1 MNNQQFSDTD
11 IHHGQELLQK
21 VLARSA
27 TDRTFRRQLLTDSHV
42 AIAEL
47 MGKDPARIRQTR
59 RVVFVENK
67 AKATIVLPDP
77 VDTQAE
83 LSNQELEVVAGGISP
98 ALSVIA
104 SCLAVYNALKD

>member
-1 MNNQQFSDTD
+1 MHNQQFSATD
-11 IHHGQELLQK
+11 IHQGQDLLQK

-27 TDRTFRRQLLTDSHV
+27 TDRTFRQKLLTDSHT
-42 AIAEL
+42 AITEL
-47 MGKDPARIRQTR
+47 MGKDPAQIRQTR

-77 VDTQAE
+77 VDAQAE

-98 ALSVIA
+98 SLAVIA
-104 SCLAVYNALKD
+104 SCLAIYNALNE